1 VGQRDRPLPTQ
12 GMPET
17 DSLYALTQVRDFNAP
32 STRPENT
39 TGSGRSA
46 SQMLRELGKSV
57 HRKLHSGYKL
67 DRKGGN
73 NFPSNILQLV
83 EFHTNRM
90 PHSCTRAGNKGL
102 DL

>member
-1 VGQRDRPLPTQ
+1 
-12 GMPET
+12 MPET

-46 SQMLRELGKSV
+46 SQMRRELGKSV
-57 HRKLHSGYKL
+57 HRKLHSGYKP